1 MPNAAYDQLL
11 RFCIHEKK
19 HAVVADADAKTIAV
33 FLVFCSRMETD
44 FFQRQNRLGN
54 PNLHLRMQPGK
65 FLARIAGDVNLPA
78 HILMPSSFKA

>member
-1 MPNAAYDQLL
+1 
-11 RFCIHEKK
+11 
-19 HAVVADADAKTIAV
+19 
-33 FLVFCSRMETD
+33 METD